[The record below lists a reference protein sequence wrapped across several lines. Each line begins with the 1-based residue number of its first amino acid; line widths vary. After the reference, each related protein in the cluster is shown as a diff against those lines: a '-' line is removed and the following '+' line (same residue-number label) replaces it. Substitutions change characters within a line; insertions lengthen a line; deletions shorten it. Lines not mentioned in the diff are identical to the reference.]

1 MSTQQYVLVGE
12 VGLAR
17 GIYGPAIRW
26 SEPMDR
32 AGVDAFLA
40 EVVAGRERDF
50 FKRDDD
56 AMVLRMSADQYLVVE
71 RHGRR
76 PQSLARF
83 TVAEVATS

>member
-1 MSTQQYVLVGE
+1 MSTQQHVLVGE

-17 GIYGPAIRW
+17 GTYGPAIRW
-26 SEPMDR
+26 SEPTDC

-40 EVVAGRERDF
+40 EVVAGRERDLF
-50 FKRDDD
+50 TRDDD
-56 AMVLRMSADQYLVVE
+56 AMVLRTADQYLVVE

-83 TVAEVATS
+83 AVAEMVSS